1 MEEQFE
7 LEVDASGSAMGA
19 VLLQRQPDGTKK
31 PISFMS
37 KTFNQAQRNY
47 DIFDR
52 EFLAMLWGLQHSRPL
67 LVGSP
72 HKVIVRTDHKNL
84 RYWRDPQKI
93 SRRIA
98 REVLE
103 LADYDIEIHH
113 LQGKDNGRADALSRR
128 EDHDTGERDNE
139 GVVVLPDHLFARTTR
154 TTRILQDEDV
164 IRRWVD
170 PHRLKNIGGRWT
182 KDNRQVI
189 TGPLEERRTIIRS
202 LHDSPAYGHPGIS
215 RTVELV
221 ERSYWWPGLRRDIAE
236 YVRGCGECQRHK
248 VNNRPTKAPLQPIY
262 PQDNAT
268 PFEVVALDFITKLPA
283 SNEYDSI
290 LTITDQGCTKMTHFV
305 PCNETITA
313 EETAQLFL
321 EVIVRRYRL
330 PNKII
335 SDRDPRFTSKFIRE
349 LCRTL
354 GIQQNTSS
362 AYHPRTDGQSERNNQ
377 WVETYLRFFT
387 NHQQTDW
394 AERLPLAEFAH
405 NNWRNETTKHTP
417 FFLLMGYHPRADGHY
432 AASSSPLVERRLDDL
447 LQARK
452 DALTHMTRAQQ
463 SWVKH
468 RDTPKYAVGD
478 RVWLDGRNL
487 KTDQPT
493 SKLAPRRHGPFT
505 IAQVMSPVSYRLE
518 LPHQWR
524 IHLVFHIDLL
534 TPYRETKMHGE
545 NYLRPPPELVN
556 NEEEYEVEAILDSR
570 VFGRG
575 RKLQYL
581 VKWLGYPDSDNQWE
595 DADKVHA
602 DELVDAFQRLHPS
615 KKTHIRRGHIAES
628 SPSHSMPCTR
638 NDDYSFST
646 GAVSPTYST
655 SNYDVNN
662 KVDDVDGSLLALE
675 YQAVLDAER
684 RLRLARSNPGS
695 SGGSLA
701 EGSAGMGPGS
711 PSESQG
717 APSHD
722 EDPNTTSG
730 GKEVSGGRVGTPHP
744 KSPTIITI
752 GSNTDDDDDDDIRC
766 GQCEDPIA
774 YCHCKPL
781 PVRARVV
788 PVTNTNR
795 GGAAPAFPGRNA
807 RGTVVLHDWAQA
819 EDLNDDD
826 LNHRGQEEDHEEA
839 PLPYETTEDQE
850 GEVVPYRGR
859 GRVPTEGH
867 AGGGV
872 PPHRAGAG
880 AATTSRKGKRARSP
894 TPDGYVVN
902 LGTLY
907 VPIIVIQDG
916 RRIPAKY
923 VRVIMSD
930 NPEAFGTMGRGEPIF
945 RAEIH
950 AARSHDY
957 GKAAEYTPDDLKY
970 LRADYAESR
979 VVDDALSHIGDV
991 SLTAEVKR
999 YRAAVEICEQLENQ
1013 IRALEDNHYHNA
1025 ERRRQS
1031 ARRLGRAQAVRRV
1044 REEHEGNTR
1053 LVAVPNWVVE
1063 RGRSA

>member
-1 MEEQFE
+1 MT
-7 LEVDASGSAMGA
+7 AMGA

-31 PISFMS
+31 PINFMS

-128 EDHDTGERDNE
+128 EDHDTGEHDNE
-139 GVVVLPDHLFARTTR
+139 GIVVLPDHLFARTTQVR
-154 TTRILQDEDV
+154 DAQDEGV

-170 PHRLKNIGGRWT
+170 PHRLKRVDGQWT
-182 KDNRQVI
+182 KNNRLVI
-189 TGPLEERRTIIRS
+189 TGSLEERQSIIQS
-202 LHDSPAYGHPGIS
+202 LHDPPAYGHPGIA
-215 RTVELV
+215 RTVDFV
-221 ERSYWWPGLRRDIAE
+221 ERSYWWPGLRRDVAE

-268 PFEVVALDFITKLPA
+268 PFEVVALDFITKLPC
-283 SNEYDSI
+283 SNGYDTI
-290 LTITDQGCTKMTHFV
+290 LTITDQGCTKMTRFI
-305 PCNETITA
+305 PCREAITA
-313 EETAQLFL
+313 EETAQMFL
-321 EVIVRRYRL
+321 KTIVRHYGL
-330 PNKII
+330 PGKII
-335 SDRDPRFTSKFIRE
+335 SDRDPRFTSKFVQE

-354 GIQQNTSS
+354 GIQQNISS

-387 NHQQTDW
+387 DHQQTNW
-394 AERLPLAEFAH
+394 AERLPMAEFAH
-405 NNWRNETTKHTP
+405 NNWKNETTKSTP

-432 AASSSPLVERRLDDL
+432 AASRSPLVEWRLDHL
-447 LQARK
+447 LQVRK
-452 DALTHMTRAQQ
+452 DAQAHMTRAQQ

-487 KTDQPT
+487 RTDQPT
-493 SKLAPRRHGPFT
+493 SKLAPRRHGPFA
-505 IAQVMSPVSYRLE
+505 IAQVMSPISYRLE
-518 LPHQWR
+518 LPHQWH
-524 IHLVFHIDLL
+524 IHPVFHTDLL

-545 NYLRPPPELVN
+545 NYQRPPPELVD
-556 NEEEYEVEAILDSR
+556 NEEEFEVEAILDSQT
-570 VFGRG
+570 FGRG

-595 DADKVHA
+595 DADKVRA
-602 DELVDAFQRLHPS
+602 DELVKAFQWQHPM
-615 KKTHIRRGHIAES
+615 KKTHLRTGQIVES
-628 SPSHSMPCTR
+628 SSSHSPMPCSR
-638 NDDYSFST
+638 NDNYSFST
-646 GAVSPTYST
+646 GADSPTYSV

-662 KVDDVDGSLLALE
+662 NVDDVDDSVLALE
-675 YQAVLDAER
+675 YLAVLNAER
-684 RLRLARSNPGS
+684 RASVAR
-695 SGGSLA
+695 
-701 EGSAGMGPGS
+701 GSADSSEDDVAAGS
-711 PSESQG
+711 ARVG
-717 APSHD
+717 AGSDGASLSAPPHD
-722 EDPNTTSG
+722 EDPDMTSG
-730 GKEVSGGRVGTPHP
+730 REEVQGGRVGTPHL
-744 KSPTIITI
+744 KSSTAITF
-752 GSNTDDDDDDDIRC
+752 GTNTDDDDDDDIRC

-774 YCHCKPL
+774 YCHCEPL

-788 PVTNTNR
+788 PIANTIG
-795 GGAAPAFPGRNA
+795 GGAAPAFPRRNA
-807 RGTVVLHDWAQA
+807 RGTVILHDWTQA

-826 LNHRGQEEDHEEA
+826 LNHRGSEEEDDEEA
-839 PLPYETTEDQE
+839 AIPGEKAKDEA
-850 GEVVPYRGR
+850 GEVVPYRNR
-859 GRVPTEGH
+859 GRVSAKGY

-872 PPHRAGAG
+872 PPHRPGAS
-880 AATTSRKGKRARSP
+880 AATASRKGKRTRSA

-902 LGTLY
+902 RGTSY
-907 VPIIVIQDG
+907 VPIIILQDG
-916 RRIPAKY
+916 RRTPAKY

-979 VVDDALSHIGDV
+979 VVDDALSHIADV

-1031 ARRLGRAQAVRRV
+1031 AQRLGRAQAVRRI

-1053 LVAVPNWVVE
+1053 MVAVPNWVVE
-1063 RGRSA
+1063 QGRSA